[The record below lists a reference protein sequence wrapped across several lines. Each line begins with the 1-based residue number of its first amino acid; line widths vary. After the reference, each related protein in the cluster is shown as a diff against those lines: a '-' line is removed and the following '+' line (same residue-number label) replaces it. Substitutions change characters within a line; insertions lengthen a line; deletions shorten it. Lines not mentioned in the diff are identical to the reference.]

1 MRKNAHKY
9 IIALV
14 LTVTMAVGLVLPA
27 AAAVEESKTVT
38 ILQTSDLHGMVN
50 PYDYASNKVSKTSLA
65 HAATIIKAE
74 RIKDPNLLLLDT
86 GDTTQANYIQEFLN
100 ENPNPII
107 GALNYLDY
115 DAWTLGNHEFNF
127 GFSYVTKEISEFEGV
142 TLAGNI
148 YKADGSRWID
158 AYHIF
163 DVDGVKVAVFGID
176 APHIPQWEKA
186 DPAHY
191 DNMTFTSP
199 MEETGKILKE
209 LDGMTAQGQ
218 LEYRD
223 VSNAFSVLAQKAA
236 AEQQALAELEAYLQ
250 AQDARMAELEE
261 LIQQIY
267 TQGG

>member
-27 AAAVEESKTVT
+27 AAAEEESKTVT

-74 RIKDPNLLLLDT
+74 RSKDPNLLLLDT

-176 APHIPQWEKA
+176 APHVPQWEKT
-186 DPAHY
+186 DPTHY
-191 DNMTFTSP
+191 DNMSFTSP

-209 LDGMTAQGQ
+209 LDGRSSAASTMVLRENTVRRVFG
-218 LEYRD
+218 LWRRPMVT
-223 VSNAFSVLAQKAA
+223 VST
-236 AEQQALAELEAYLQ
+236 
-250 AQDARMAELEE
+250 RC
-261 LIQQIY
+261 
-267 TQGG
+267 